1 MAGWSLDQRV
11 DVGYYDEITLGP
23 GEESSWWF
31 TWSFDSRHW
40 QRMSFTPVSE
50 GRITILSEWIEHDVS
65 QDKWGQ
71 HQTTVLWVRLR
82 NDYHAVVTVAPT
94 VLVTPSRY
102 RQ

>member
-1 MAGWSLDQRV
+1 MSGWNLDQRV

-23 GEESSWWF
+23 GEESVWWF
-31 TWSFDSRHW
+31 TWGFDSRHW

-50 GRITILSEWIEHDVS
+50 GRITILSEWIS
-65 QDKWGQ
+65 RMSPRTKWGQ

-82 NDYHAVVTVAPT
+82 NDYQAVVTVAPT
-94 VLVTPSRY
+94 VLVAPTRY